1 MASMDMNLGKL
12 QEMVGDREAWSAA
25 VHGGCEESD
34 ITWRLNN
41 NNITLFSCSLK
52 LTPQQACIPQPM
64 LRSSSPLLFSCHC
77 FWCVGQGPGGLGC
90 LPTLPFAVFVI
101 NTLYES
107 QNDRLSL
114 LAKSI
119 RTWP

>member
-1 MASMDMNLGKL
+1 MVQFVGVRHNLATEQQQYNTVKL
-12 QEMVGDREAWSAA
+12 QPKIDSSA
-25 VHGGCEESD
+25 
-34 ITWRLNN
+34 R
-41 NNITLFSCSLK
+41 
-52 LTPQQACIPQPM
+52 CIPQPM
-64 LRSSSPLLFSCHC
+64 LQSSSPLLSLCHC

-107 QNDRLSL
+107 QNDRLCL
-114 LAKSI
+114 LAKSV